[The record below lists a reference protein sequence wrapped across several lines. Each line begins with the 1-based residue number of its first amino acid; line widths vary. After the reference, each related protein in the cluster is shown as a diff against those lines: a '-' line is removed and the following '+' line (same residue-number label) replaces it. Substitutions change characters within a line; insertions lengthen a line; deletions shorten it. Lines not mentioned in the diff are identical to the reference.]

1 MEMID
6 KGTVISKLHGAKE
19 YIQHSYDCEIAG
31 IAVNGLLIAAIDAIV
46 PAIESVPT
54 IESEHDVNRAAI
66 LRLCNEI
73 EDAISEAW
81 NCDVIEYDKAG
92 HIISLVQ
99 AIGKELTGDAG
110 SKID

>member
-1 MEMID
+1 MELID
-6 KGTVISKLHGAKE
+6 RDALLDILCFGCTKYSGGICRNE
-19 YIQHSYDCEIAG
+19 YGRCAEYTIIKQM
-31 IAVNGLLIAAIDAIV
+31 
-46 PAIESVPT
+46 PT
-54 IESEHDVNRAAI
+54 IPDIDRAAI

-110 SKID
+110 SKTD